1 MKVEKVWK
9 TVVRMVALMD
19 CVLVGS
25 LGEMRAVEMAA
36 RLGVMK
42 VAARVVK

>member
-25 LGEMRAVEMAA
+25 LGEMRAVEIAA
-36 RLGVMK
+36 RLGVKM
-42 VAARVVK
+42 VAAKAVR